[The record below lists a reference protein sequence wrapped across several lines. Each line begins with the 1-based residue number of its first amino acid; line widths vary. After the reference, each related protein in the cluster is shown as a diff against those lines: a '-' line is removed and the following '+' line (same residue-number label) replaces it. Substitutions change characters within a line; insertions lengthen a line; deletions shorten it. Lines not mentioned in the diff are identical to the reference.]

1 MLGIVLYHPRASLVI
16 IIFYRFSW
24 WKIILI
30 LVVIVG
36 TISYTFNNIKELI
49 DGIEEYRNYIKRAGA
64 PVRPLF
70 CAGKYIPPLPKARR
84 LQSKFFPIVN

>member
-24 WKIILI
+24 WKIILL

-49 DGIEEYRNYIKRAGA
+49 DGIEEYRNYIKRAKIA
-64 PVRPLF
+64 RKKLF
-70 CAGKYIPPLPKARR
+70 SYMG
-84 LQSKFFPIVN
+84 

>member
-1 MLGIVLYHPRASLVI
+1 MLFVCNVRNCSLSPSSI
-16 IIFYRFSW
+16 FSNNNFYRFSW

-49 DGIEEYRNYIKRAGA
+49 DGIEEYRNYIKRAKIA
-64 PVRPLF
+64 RKKLF
-70 CAGKYIPPLPKARR
+70 SYMG
-84 LQSKFFPIVN
+84 